1 MKKLTFILIVLL
13 ITSCSNNPENYIQHL
28 DGYWEIKQVKK
39 DNKIIKE
46 YTIST
51 SVDFFKVNEDMTGFR
66 KKVAPNFNAK
76 FTVTQHESPFELQI
90 EDNKLNIYYTVNNIE
105 YKETIVS
112 ASEEELVITNEDQV
126 IYIYKPYQ
134 QIIIE

>member
-1 MKKLTFILIVLL
+1 MKKLTFILIALF
-13 ITSCSNNPENYIQHL
+13 ITSCAHNPENYIQHL

-66 KKVAPNFNAK
+66 KKVAPNLNGK
-76 FTVTQHESPFELQI
+76 FIVTQHESPFELKI
-90 EDNKLNIYYTVNNIE
+90 EDNKLNIYYTVNNID
-105 YKETIVS
+105 YKETVVS
-112 ASEEELVITNEDQV
+112 ASEEELIITNEEQV

-134 QIIIE
+134 QIIID

>member
-1 MKKLTFILIVLL
+1 MKKIAFLLIAFL
-13 ITSCSNNPENYIQHL
+13 ITSCSQDSENYIQHL

-39 DNKIIKE
+39 NNKIIKE
-46 YTIST
+46 YNIST
-51 SVDFFKVNEDMTGFR
+51 SVDFFKVNNDMTGYR
-66 KKVAPNFNAK
+66 KKVAPNFNGK
-76 FTVTQHESPFELQI
+76 FMVTQHESPFELKI
-90 EDNKLNIYYTVNNIE
+90 EDNKLNIYYTVNNIK

-112 ASEEELVITNEDQV
+112 ASEEELVITNAEQV

>member
-1 MKKLTFILIVLL
+1 MKKLAYIFIVLL
-13 ITSCSNNPENYIQHL
+13 ITSCSENPENYIQYL

-46 YTIST
+46 YNIST

-66 KKVAPNFNAK
+66 KKVAPNLNGK
-76 FTVTQHESPFELQI
+76 FMITQHESPFELKI
-90 EDNKLNIYYTVNNIE
+90 EDNKLNIYYTLNNIE

-112 ASEEELVITNEDQV
+112 ASEEELIITNQEQV
-126 IYIYKPYQ
+126 LYIYKPYQ
-134 QIIIE
+134 KITIE

>member
-1 MKKLTFILIVLL
+1 MKKLAYILIVLL
-13 ITSCSNNPENYIQHL
+13 ITSCSENPENYIQHL

-46 YTIST
+46 YNIST

-66 KKVAPNFNAK
+66 KKVAPNLNGK
-76 FTVTQHESPFELQI
+76 FMITQHESPFELKI
-90 EDNKLNIYYTVNNIE
+90 EDNKLNIYYTLNNIE

-112 ASEEELVITNEDQV
+112 ASKEELVITNQEQV
-126 IYIYKPYQ
+126 LYIYKPYQ
-134 QIIIE
+134 KITIE